1 MGMCRDTT
9 QHISLARIDD
19 VKQRSRVGAARE
31 AIYSENN
38 TIDSAAVENLLKE
51 ESLVPTAV
59 GGFLYDAM

>member
-1 MGMCRDTT
+1 MGMHRDIM
-9 QHISLARIDD
+9 QRISLAHIDD
-19 VKQRSRVGAARE
+19 VKRHSRVGAARE

>member
-1 MGMCRDTT
+1 MCRDMT
-9 QHISLARIDD
+9 QRISLACIDD
-19 VKQRSRVGAARE
+19 VKRHSRVGAAHE

-59 GGFLYDAM
+59 GGFLYDAI

>member
-1 MGMCRDTT
+1 MGMRRDMM
-9 QHISLARIDD
+9 QRISLARIDD
-19 VKQRSRVGAARE
+19 VKWRSRVGAARE

-38 TIDSAAVENLLKE
+38 TTDSMAVENLLKE

>member
-1 MGMCRDTT
+1 MT
-9 QHISLARIDD
+9 QCISLACIDD